1 MGTRVRR
8 TAKMWI
14 YGERNGRTRTRLRRS
29 GVAFTILKT
38 AFTLII
44 QKTRMIRALD
54 PQRGSESS
62 DQSLSRF
69 YRLSVAMA

>member
-1 MGTRVRR
+1 VDLRGEKRQNQDETEEIRGG
-8 TAKMWI
+8 I
-14 YGERNGRTRTRLRRS
+14 YHS
-29 GVAFTILKT
+29 KT

-62 DQSLSRF
+62 DQSLSRL